1 LGAAVRLGGWA
12 FSNNAELFKVGG
24 FMTTQSVAVRDLNKG
39 DLVRIHG
46 QHAIVKRL
54 SAVEGGWEVRLL
66 IGEGEIVHKM
76 SHEEANEQIPLLRQV
91 K

>member
-1 LGAAVRLGGWA
+1 
-12 FSNNAELFKVGG
+12 
-24 FMTTQSVAVRDLNKG
+24 MTIQSVAVRDLNKG

-46 QHAIVKRL
+46 QHAIVKRI

-66 IGEGEIVHKM
+66 IGEGETVHRL
-76 SHEEANEQIPLLRQV
+76 SHEESNEQIPLLRQV

>member
-1 LGAAVRLGGWA
+1 LGAAVRLGGWV

-24 FMTTQSVAVRDLNKG
+24 FMTIQSAAVRDLNKG

-46 QHAIVKRL
+46 RHAIVKRL

-76 SHEEANEQIPLLRQV
+76 SHEESNEQIPLLLQV